1 MSQRSLLLFQY
12 SSPSVPRPSNYISS
26 LNNKSFLP
34 ANISSSFKKIHIF
47 KQRYKNYSSIF
58 STRFSFKKS
67 PSRARPSPFLSNFLR
82 CYHVQ
87 TGRGER
93 RVISSITAREF
104 RCTQLS
110 LSSAAIHP
118 RGASAT
124 SLFSLTH
131 YVCAARHAASGV
143 HENNLSRYFEY
154 FQGGN
159 RENFRIWEREH
170 EGRGKNEGGNE
181 SEKKRGVIKGKGK

>member
-34 ANISSSFKKIHIF
+34 TNISSSFKKIHIF

-82 CYHVQ
+82 CS
-87 TGRGER
+87 TFK
-93 RVISSITAREF
+93 REGANDASF
-104 RCTQLS
+104 QASQL
-110 LSSAAIHP
+110 
-118 RGASAT
+118 
-124 SLFSLTH
+124 
-131 YVCAARHAASGV
+131 
-143 HENNLSRYFEY
+143 
-154 FQGGN
+154 
-159 RENFRIWEREH
+159 ENFVVHNYPSVPPRSTPEARLQPL
-170 EGRGKNEGGNE
+170 
-181 SEKKRGVIKGKGK
+181 SFL

>member
-67 PSRARPSPFLSNFLR
+67 PSVRDLLRSCQIFSDAPTFKREGANDASFQASQLENFVVHNYPSDPPP
-82 CYHVQ
+82 
-87 TGRGER
+87 R
-93 RVISSITAREF
+93 RV
-104 RCTQLS
+104 CNL
-110 LSSAAIHP
+110 
-118 RGASAT
+118 
-124 SLFSLTH
+124 SLFSDALCMCSTPR
-131 YVCAARHAASGV
+131 CKWCTR
-143 HENNLSRYFEY
+143 
-154 FQGGN
+154 
-159 RENFRIWEREH
+159 
-170 EGRGKNEGGNE
+170 K
-181 SEKKRGVIKGKGK
+181 